1 MESRYTVNGVQIKRP
16 SSFKIERYNLTTLT
30 RIANGDMHG
39 DRVARKR
46 KFYFD
51 YDAISSDELN
61 KILDAIWECGE
72 LFFKLTYVENNVVK
86 EADVYAGSI
95 PTQLHHTGSLWVW
108 QNVSF
113 SLIER

>member
-1 MESRYTVNGVQIKRP
+1 MESRFAINGVEIKRP

-30 RIANGDMHG
+30 RIAIGDMHG
-39 DRVARKR
+39 DLVAKKR

-51 YDAISSDELN
+51 YSAISSNDLNNILEL
-61 KILDAIWECGE
+61 IWEPE
-72 LFFKLTYVENNVVK
+72 DIFMTLTYVDNNVEK
-86 EADVYAGSI
+86 EAVVYAGSI